1 MRSTIALSVTML
13 FIMFGAW
20 TANLVCA
27 HPQIDTALAVS
38 PVAVVWE

>member
-13 FIMFGAW
+13 FLMFGAW

-27 HPQIDTALAVS
+27 NAQIDTTLAVS
-38 PVAVVWE
+38 PITVAWN

>member
-1 MRSTIALSVTML
+1 MRSTIALSFTML

-27 HPQIDTALAVS
+27 NPQVDTTLAVS
-38 PVAVVWE
+38 PITVSWK

>member
-13 FIMFGAW
+13 FLMFGAW

-27 HPQIDTALAVS
+27 NPQIDTTLAVS
-38 PVAVVWE
+38 PITVAWN